1 MFLRLITAKT
11 ALRVEWCRCRARAMR
26 YAEEVELLFEEMR
39 RVLAFLEWD
48 RDRWK
53 TRALNF
59 PQRDNTAGPSTPSAS
74 LVQRAVL
81 EEGLRAYALRQ
92 ASVRQHLFDTF
103 GQQWHDVPA
112 FIEITNRGLVDEVTN
127 LGLAGSDGG

>member
-1 MFLRLITAKT
+1 MLLQLITTKT

-53 TRALNF
+53 KRALSF
-59 PQRDNTAGPSTPSAS
+59 LQRDNAAGPSTPSAS
-74 LVQRAVL
+74 LVQKARL

-92 ASVRQHLFDTF
+92 ASVRQRLFDTF
-103 GQQWHDVPA
+103 GQQWHDIPA
-112 FIEITNRGLVDEVTN
+112 FIEISNQ
-127 LGLAGSDGG
+127 GLADDEGEGEGDSIR